1 MTNEL
6 VVDVQPKEVSIAL
19 LEDKSLVELQS
30 EGRNISFSVGTVSYT
45 HLDVYKRQRHAIAL
59 DCTVDAAKQT
69 QLEIPF
75 KGNVDPDKLQK
86 ALTEYA
92 ERIR

>member
-1 MTNEL
+1 MW
-6 VVDVQPKEVSIAL
+6 
-19 LEDKSLVELQS
+19 
-30 EGRNISFSVGTVSYT
+30 G
-45 HLDVYKRQRHAIAL
+45 DVYKRQAL
-59 DCTVDAAKQT
+59 DCTIDAAKHT

-92 ERIR
+92 ERIPFIIDVYKRQILR